1 MYFMRYSSLSL
12 WVGELWFYHQGFR
25 YCIFQALCFSGS
37 YNLYHLHGFTF
48 RTTENFSSFAY
59 SFIFI
64 RNVCEQRHAPSFLTV
79 FALFFFLSEKEKTH
93 WTMHCCIVVEWL
105 KAFSGHFE
113 IGEVTFWWE
122 FFGRFL
128 HMVADDLSWRNVI

>member
-1 MYFMRYSSLSL
+1 MRYSSLSL

-79 FALFFFLSEKEKTH
+79 FALFFFLSEKEKNPLDNALLYSR
-93 WTMHCCIVVEWL
+93 WMIKSFFRPLWNRRSDVLVRI
-105 KAFSGHFE
+105 FRE
-113 IGEVTFWWE
+113 IFAHGCRWFI
-122 FFGRFL
+122 
-128 HMVADDLSWRNVI
+128 MA

>member
-1 MYFMRYSSLSL
+1 MILSSRIRIL
-12 WVGELWFYHQGFR
+12 Y
-25 YCIFQALCFSGS
+25 FQALCFSGS

-79 FALFFFLSEKEKTH
+79 FALFFFLSEKEKNP
-93 WTMHCCIVVEWL
+93 L
-105 KAFSGHFE
+105 DNALLYS
-113 IGEVTFWWE
+113 
-122 FFGRFL
+122 R
-128 HMVADDLSWRNVI
+128 